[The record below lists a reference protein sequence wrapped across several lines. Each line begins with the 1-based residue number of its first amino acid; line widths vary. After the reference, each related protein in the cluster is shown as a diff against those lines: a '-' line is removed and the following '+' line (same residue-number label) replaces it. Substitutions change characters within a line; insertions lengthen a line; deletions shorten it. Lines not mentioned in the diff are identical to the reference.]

1 MFSLEEKY
9 IKLGLKLFL
18 WLFIYYVL
26 QSIKNYQVD
35 KRNTIKIKRHNRKTE
50 TDSEGNTENGISR
63 HMFILF

>member
-9 IKLGLKLFL
+9 IKLGLRLFL
-18 WLFIYYVL
+18 SLFICYVL

-35 KRNTIKIKRHNRKTE
+35 KRNIIKIKRHNRKTE
-50 TDSEGNTENGISR
+50 TDSEANTDNGINR

>member
-9 IKLGLKLFL
+9 SKLGLKLFL

-35 KRNTIKIKRHNRKTE
+35 KRTIIKSRRHNRKTE
-50 TDSEGNTENGISR
+50 TDSEGNTDNGINR